1 MRRRS
6 VLSATAAIIALQAAL
21 PQRLR
26 AQSAAANV
34 AGRVRPGMPGWPNQA
49 DWAGL
54 NRSVEGRLSPV
65 ILPDLADPA
74 VHKLIA
80 NPFYLLDQPGLTES
94 SGWVDAWRSSPSCY
108 VVAAESAAHVADAI
122 RFASAHNLRLVVRGT
137 GHSFFGTSNAPDSV
151 LVWTRRMNTITVHD
165 SFVPQDSGAVPAPAV
180 SVGAGAIW
188 LHVYQAVTVGAG
200 RYAQGGGCTT
210 VGVAGLVQGGGF
222 GNFSKAYG
230 TAAASLL
237 EAEIVTADGVIR
249 VVNSAR
255 EPDLFWAL
263 KGGGGGTFGVVTRL
277 TLATHPLPEKF
288 GVVRWTLHTRSDE
301 AYRRLLAH
309 FIGLYATGLF
319 NPKWGEQVR
328 ARPDNRF
335 EVSMMFQGLTQEDA
349 RAAWQPLIDFV
360 NANAADYEG
369 QDSFTALAFPARSY
383 WDAEFFRRLA
393 PSAVTFDGRAGASPT
408 DFCWRGDSGQ
418 AGAFWHIL
426 TSVWLPASLLEP
438 QNQARLVDALFAASR
453 HWQVEVAFNKG
464 LAGAPAA
471 AIEAT
476 RNTAMNPDVLDAFA
490 LVIMG
495 SYGSP
500 AFPGFPAPEL
510 TPAGARRARIQAA
523 MTALRAAAPD
533 TGAYV
538 NECDYFQPDWQ
549 RASWG
554 RNYPR
559 LADIKRRYDPDGL
572 FFVHHGVGSE
582 AWSADGFT
590 RVASPV
596 REGLPDT
603 QPSPPG
609 SRGPG

>member
-1 MRRRS
+1 MRRRN
-6 VLSATAAIIALQAAL
+6 VLSGAAAIIALQAAL
-21 PQRLR
+21 PPRLR
-26 AQSAAANV
+26 AQTAAANAV
-34 AGRVRPGMPGWPNQA
+34 GRVRPGMPGWPSKA

-54 NRSVEGRLSPV
+54 NESVGGRLSPV

-74 VHKLIA
+74 VRKLIA
-80 NPFYLLDQPGLTES
+80 NPFYLLDEPGLTES
-94 SGWVDAWRSSPSCY
+94 SGWLDAWRSSPSSY
-108 VVAAESAAHVADAI
+108 VVAAASTAHVATAV
-122 RFASAHNLRLVVRGT
+122 RFARAHNLRLVVRGT
-137 GHSFFGTSNAPDSV
+137 GHSFFGGSSAPDSL
-151 LVWTRRMNTITVHD
+151 LVWTRPMNAITVHD
-165 SFVPQDSGAVPAPAV
+165 SFVPQGSGAAGVPAV
-180 SVGAGAIW
+180 SAGAGAIW
-188 LHVYQAVTVGAG
+188 LHVYQAVTGGAG

-237 EAEIVTADGVIR
+237 EAEVVTADGVTR
-249 VVNSAR
+249 VVNSTL

-277 TLATHPLPEKF
+277 TLATHPLPETF
-288 GVVRWTLHTRSDE
+288 GVVGWTLHARSNE

-309 FIGLYATGLF
+309 FISLYATGLF

-335 EVSMMFQGLTQEDA
+335 EVSMMFQGLTQEEA

-369 QDSFTALAFPARSY
+369 QDSFTALVFPARSY
-383 WDAEFFRRLA
+383 WDAEIFRRFA
-393 PSAVTFDGRAGASPT
+393 PSAVTFDGRSGASPT
-408 DFCWRGDSGQ
+408 DFCWRNDSHQ

-426 TSVWLPASLLEP
+426 TSAWLPASLLEP
-438 QNQARLVDALFAASR
+438 PNQARLVDALFAASR
-453 HWQVEVAFNKG
+453 HGQIEVAFNKG

-490 LVIMG
+490 LAIIG

-500 AFPGFPAPEL
+500 AFPGFPALEL
-510 TPAGARRARIQAA
+510 ATAGAHRARVQAA
-523 MTALRAAAPD
+523 MTALRAVAPD

-559 LADIKRRYDPDGL
+559 LADIKRRYDPDGF

-590 RVASPV
+590 RI
-596 REGLPDT
+596 G
-603 QPSPPG
+603 
-609 SRGPG
+609 